1 MESTKCVL
9 QRIWLCSSV
18 FTNNPFVRTDLPFL
32 LLLSPFSSSS
42 SSQSDVLRK
51 SKLPRAVS
59 TVRLTMLGERLCLPP
74 YTHART
80 NAHTCT
86 HTQIKVRQ
94 WAQSL
99 VCQTVCTRDTCV
111 YTVCIYACIPHMLS
125 MLTLTQ
131 LHNRKTHSQH

>member
-1 MESTKCVL
+1 MYLRNEVESTKCVL

-74 YTHART
+74 YTHAHTRT
-80 NAHTCT
+80 HKCT
-86 HTQIKVRQ
+86 HMHTHTD
-94 WAQSL
+94 QS
-99 VCQTVCTRDTCV
+99 QTMGTKSGMSDSMYTRHMRIYCMYIRV
-111 YTVCIYACIPHMLS
+111 YS
-125 MLTLTQ
+125 
-131 LHNRKTHSQH
+131 THA